1 MNPLASAVIERR
13 LNELCWWYDRA
24 SDDPTREAI
33 ADRMRITL
41 GLIGGI
47 R

>member
-24 SDDPTREAI
+24 SDDTREAI
-33 ADRMRITL
+33 ADRMRIIL
-41 GLIGGI
+41 GLFGGI